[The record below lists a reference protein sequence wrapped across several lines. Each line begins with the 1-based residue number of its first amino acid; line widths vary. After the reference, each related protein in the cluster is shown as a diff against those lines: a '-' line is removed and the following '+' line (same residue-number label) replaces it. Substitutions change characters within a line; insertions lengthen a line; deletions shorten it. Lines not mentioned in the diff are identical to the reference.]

1 MTTGGLRKGE
11 KLYEEKLMSEEGMR
25 TTPNKLIFIGRP
37 IPFDTDVF
45 LQKLEGLMRAA
56 YDGREDIIRDLV
68 ADVVTTFRPT
78 GEHGCDKENA
88 DTDEQTA
95 SVSDNDMPKK
105 IAVASEIG

>member
-1 MTTGGLRKGE
+1 MRKGE

-45 LQKLEGLMRAA
+45 LQKLEGLMTAA

-68 ADVVTTFRPT
+68 ADVVTTFRPA
-78 GEHGCDKENA
+78 GVSGCEEKNA
-88 DTDEQTA
+88 DTGEPVIA
-95 SVSDNDMPKK
+95 VSDNDMPKK